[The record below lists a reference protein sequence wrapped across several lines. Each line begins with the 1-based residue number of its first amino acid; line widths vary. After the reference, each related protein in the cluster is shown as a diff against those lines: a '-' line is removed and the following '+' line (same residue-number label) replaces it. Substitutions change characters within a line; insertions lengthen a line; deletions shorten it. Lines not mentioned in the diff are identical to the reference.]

1 MGEKHLVKRGNV
13 ALIDHYDGGKTVVPV
28 IGLYIN
34 LNCIQIQQNLRQFF
48 FNTNLC
54 LNRRIKL

>member
-1 MGEKHLVKRGNV
+1 MGEKKIVKRGNI
-13 ALIDHYDGGKTVVPV
+13 ALINHYDGGKTVVHV
-28 IGLYIN
+28 IGLKIN
-34 LNCIQIQQNLRQFF
+34 LNCIQIQQNLMQFF

>member
-28 IGLYIN
+28 IAL
-34 LNCIQIQQNLRQFF
+34 
-48 FNTNLC
+48 
-54 LNRRIKL
+54 